1 MNDVTTAK
9 ESFDVHTEEREIIV
23 ELGVVSEDT
32 HGHWTGRYLDG
43 TFGYFL

>member
-9 ESFDVHTEEREIIV
+9 ESFDVHMEEREIV

-32 HGHWTGRYLDG
+32 HGHWAGNYLDG
-43 TFGYFL
+43 GFGYFS

>member
-9 ESFDVHTEEREIIV
+9 ESFDVHTEEREIV

-32 HGHWTGRYLDG
+32 HGHWAGKYLDG
-43 TFGYFL
+43 TFGLYG